1 MWISHIEL
9 SNFKSYS
16 HQKFNFPKPENGR
29 NLILIGGMNGFGK
42 TTLLEAIYLC
52 YYGSDAVSHL
62 ARAGLSNDAYG
73 KFLKKALHGKAMS
86 LGRSTMEVIISFQVD
101 DVDGYE
107 ISRRWHFDP
116 QGNYQE
122 EEVKVYKLRSEIRS
136 TPLQKDEITEIL
148 DTHVVPA
155 HLAPF
160 FFFDGEEVK
169 KLADQDRKEWIQQ
182 GMENLLGV
190 VLLRG
195 LRDRLEQYQN
205 KKRPSGKSSMD
216 EEKLRTLFQE
226 LTENKELI
234 EKLKNDREILNEEKL
249 RAEEQ
254 LEFTHQHLSAMGA
267 GGGEL
272 KQVENIVRDE
282 GEKYKALEKVQDT
295 LDSILASKIPFH
307 LVNSQLMK
315 TLKSQLD
322 AENKRIEWD
331 NKKQNLEPQKEKFAD
346 NFFASDFFSNP
357 FIDRTVVSKLRE
369 SIDFAWQSLFS
380 PEPEGCAKEWIHD
393 YLEPRQRQRLNEQFA
408 RIAVS
413 YKQIQDL
420 LEQRNSLERAINDL
434 NRERHRL
441 EGLHDNGVLHE
452 LQISLR
458 KHQNELDKIN
468 QELGDLNR
476 QIIESEKNGQ
486 DQRATYERE
495 HAKYM
500 EASPVKSNLRKA
512 DRIIDLIKELLP
524 KLFALKT
531 QELSESV
538 TDIFIKLAHK
548 QQVSKIEIDERGVSR
563 LLSKEGTEISL
574 DRSAG
579 ENQIFA
585 TALIAGLAKTSGF
598 HIPMVIDTPLG
609 RLDSEHRKRI
619 LDYWLSDPNR
629 QIILLSQD
637 EEIGSDVFAQVQ
649 PHVSKTYLLIHE
661 QLGEGVGKTIALE
674 NKYFG
679 EAA

>member
-1 MWISHIEL
+1 MWISRIEL
-9 SNFKSYS
+9 SNFKSYT
-16 HQKFNFPKPENGR
+16 HQKFSFPKPDQGK

-52 YYGSDAVSHL
+52 YYGADAVSHL
-62 ARAGLSNDAYG
+62 ARAGLSGDAYG

-86 LGRSTMEVIISFQVD
+86 FGRSDMEVVIAFQID

-122 EEVKVYKLRSEIRS
+122 EEAKIYKLRGEIRS
-136 TPLQKDEITEIL
+136 SPIPNDEIKEIL

-169 KLADQDRKEWIQQ
+169 KLADQDRKEWVQQ

-205 KKRPSGKSSMD
+205 NKRPSGKSSMD
-216 EEKLRTLFQE
+216 EEKLRILFEQ
-226 LTENKELI
+226 LTEKKEQI
-234 EKLKNDREILNEEKL
+234 EQLTVERDTCFEEKL
-249 RAEEQ
+249 RSEKQ
-254 LEFTHQHLSAMGA
+254 RDVIHQNLSAMGA

-272 KQVENIVRDE
+272 KQVENIVREE
-282 GEKYKALEKVQDT
+282 GEKTKLLEKTQDT
-295 LDSILASKIPFH
+295 LDEILVDKVPFH
-307 LVNSQLMK
+307 LVNAQLMK
-315 TLKSQLD
+315 TLKSQLL
-322 AENKRIEWD
+322 AETARIEWD

-346 NFFASDFFSNP
+346 NFFASEFFASP
-357 FIDRTVVSKLRE
+357 FVDNTVKNKLRE

-380 PEPEGCAKEWIHD
+380 PEPEGCAKEWVHD
-393 YLEPRQRQRLNEQFA
+393 YLEPRQRQKLNDQFTK
-408 RIAVS
+408 INVG

-420 LEQRNSLERAINDL
+420 LEQRNSLEKSINEL
-434 NRERHRL
+434 VRERHRL

-452 LQISLR
+452 LQASL
-458 KHQNELDKIN
+458 KTCQAELDTLN
-468 QELGDLNR
+468 QQYADLNR
-476 QIIESEKNGQ
+476 YITELEKTHQ
-486 DQRATYERE
+486 DQRTTYERE
-495 HAKYM
+495 HSKYM
-500 EASPVKSNLRKA
+500 EASPVKSNIRKA
-512 DRIIDLIKELLP
+512 DRIINLIKELLP

-548 QQVSKIEIDERGVSR
+548 QQISRIEIDEKGFSR
-563 LLSKEGTEISL
+563 LLSKENTEISL

-619 LDYWLSDPNR
+619 LDYWLSDPDR

-637 EEIGSDVFAQVQ
+637 EEIDSQVFEQLT
-649 PHVSKTYLLIHE
+649 PHVSKTYLLKHE
-661 QLGEGVGKTIALE
+661 QLGDGIGKTVALE